1 MLLNFKNIKLK
12 WKVHSVKYSI
22 VATSKTTTAN
32 ANAIATTITT
42 TVKVIYEKIILA
54 MIQQKKSNLK
64 VFLYFYSNT
73 WDFKIFLRHLHF

>member
-1 MLLNFKNIKLK
+1 M
-12 WKVHSVKYSI
+12 YSI

-32 ANAIATTITT
+32 ANAIATTVTT

-73 WDFKIFLRHLHF
+73 